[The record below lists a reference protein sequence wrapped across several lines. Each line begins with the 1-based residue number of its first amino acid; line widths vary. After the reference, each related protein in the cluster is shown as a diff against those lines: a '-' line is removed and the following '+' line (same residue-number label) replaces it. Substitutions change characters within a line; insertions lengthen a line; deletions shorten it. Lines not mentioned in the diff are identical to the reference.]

1 MKKLIVRVMIALVAI
16 AALLPIRAFAG
27 EDLKFQLS
35 VDGTRWGVLIFR
47 WRSRWG
53 VLIFR
58 WRSRWGVLI
67 FGWGFRWSVLIFRW
81 VPLSLPEAIREIQ
94 LTTR

>member
-35 VDGTRWGVLIFR
+35 VDGTGAVTLV
-47 WRSRWG
+47 SSKAG
-53 VLIFR
+53 
-58 WRSRWGVLI
+58 G
-67 FGWGFRWSVLIFRW
+67 GWGFLHPVQPFRKQW
-81 VPLSLPEAIREIQ
+81 ECGGCRI
-94 LTTR
+94 

>member
-35 VDGTRWGVLIFR
+35 VDGTGAVTLV
-47 WRSRWG
+47 SSKAG
-53 VLIFR
+53 
-58 WRSRWGVLI
+58 GM
-67 FGWGFRWSVLIFRW
+67 GFPPSSSAF
-81 VPLSLPEAIREIQ
+81 P
-94 LTTR
+94 